1 MKNTLLLAFL
11 FLFSSC
17 GLFNNIAEDTRVM
30 NKNRDYILINKT
42 PFNNLK
48 VYLSRVNADDCG
60 TFTLLVTLTLNG
72 RYPFHVS
79 PGETVYIR
87 YCTPEDIYCSG
98 CRTRKL
104 IGNSEKEGNDI
115 TLTQD

>member
-1 MKNTLLLAFL
+1 MKNKFLIAFL

-17 GLFNNIAEDTRVM
+17 GLFNNISEDNRII

-48 VYLSRVNADDCG
+48 VYSSRVNADSCG
-60 TFTLLVTLTLNG
+60 AFVQLVTLPLNG

-87 YCTPEDIYCSG
+87 YCTPEDIFCAG

-104 IGNSEKEGNDI
+104 IGNSEIYGNDI
-115 TLTQD
+115 TLEQN